1 MGVLPSLVLSARLQ
15 AAVGHLADMVADRAP
30 SKRSVK
36 MSVIKSAKLLVAD
49 CSAASSAAWSGGLA
63 VPFSVASLKAR
74 RSRAPT
80 LRATARAEH
89 PTVDLTPRVRA
100 TLPPTDHHR
109 VTIIVEAMAS
119 PSTLATR
126 SRPPA
131 TEGATLLAQKSA
143 DLNTAAVDT
152 ARSLAQTRSLAALV
166 ALASIMVLSPI
177 GAMTT
182 TMTIVGAI
190 AAGRGRRDLS
200 TDRAVDMDARSMRGI
215 ASASVRVAGM
225 AEATVAANRSL
236 LAMDKSPV
244 AMVAVVRNTVP
255 LATVRSLVAMA
266 AAAASTHLEVAM
278 ALAVTTTIIVAAMA
292 LAEMTMT
299 TVVAMADD
307 KMTMKMRIAA
317 AMAGVV
323 AMMMSLMVVAA
334 GMDRV
339 AVEVTVVAPM
349 VNLAMAAIGTDWLI
363 NDGRMTTLWNDADGG

>member
-1 MGVLPSLVLSARLQ
+1 
-15 AAVGHLADMVADRAP
+15 
-30 SKRSVK
+30 
-36 MSVIKSAKLLVAD
+36 
-49 CSAASSAAWSGGLA
+49 
-63 VPFSVASLKAR
+63 
-74 RSRAPT
+74 
-80 LRATARAEH
+80 
-89 PTVDLTPRVRA
+89 
-100 TLPPTDHHR
+100 
-109 VTIIVEAMAS
+109 
-119 PSTLATR
+119 
-126 SRPPA
+126 
-131 TEGATLLAQKSA
+131 
-143 DLNTAAVDT
+143 
-152 ARSLAQTRSLAALV
+152 
-166 ALASIMVLSPI
+166 
-177 GAMTT
+177 MTT

-215 ASASVRVAGM
+215 AAASVRVAGM